1 MVLGGEEGRVE
12 HNRNG
17 DDKVHPGTLNEAIED
32 VPHAPHHCHDA
43 VNAEDV
49 VASVASRLMQL
60 VLVVV
65 LVVVKRLVHSPR
77 RPVVALASLE
87 PLIGVFVRYKRRRLV
102 QLLLLLLLLLSLD
115 LLRLFPSS
123 STAAAVMID
132 DVGHSHGAINWTVD
146 GGDDVATS

>member
-1 MVLGGEEGRVE
+1 MVLGSEEGRVE

-17 DDKVHPGTLNEAIED
+17 DDKVHPGTLNETIEH

-49 VASVASRLMQL
+49 VASVASRLMQF

-65 LVVVKRLVHSPR
+65 LVVIKRLIHSPR

-102 QLLLLLLLLLSLD
+102 QLLLLLLLPLD
-115 LLRLFPSS
+115 LFRLFPSS
-123 STAAAVMID
+123 STAATVMID
-132 DVGHSHGAINWTVD
+132 DVGRSHGAINWTVD
-146 GGDDVATS
+146 GGDGVATS